1 MFIFIPRTAA
11 MTVSRPGPASLMP
24 TMVPFGSAMADDSPE
39 RAREARHNPTVAT
52 EVRAG
57 ATTFMVMAYIIFVN
71 PLILGFAGV
80 PGLDGKGLPF
90 AATLTVTCLTAGLLS
105 IAMGVFSRYPFAL
118 APGMGLNAV
127 VAFEL
132 VAGRG
137 LTWPQAMTVVFCEGL
152 VITILV
158 LTRFREAMMT
168 AVPLELKRAIGV
180 GIGLFIAF
188 IGFFTA
194 GFVTK
199 PAAGPLPVGLGTLK
213 GLPIVVF
220 LLGFVLTATLLARR
234 VRGALLIG
242 ILATTVLAIV
252 LNGLFADWKGFSTPG
267 AAQLPRAL
275 VQAPDFSTF
284 GRLDFG
290 FFAKLGTI
298 TGLLA
303 IFSIMLSDFFDT
315 MGTII
320 GVGEQGGFL
329 DRDGRLPRAN
339 RVLLVDSLGA
349 MFGGLANA
357 SSNTTYIESAAGVAE
372 GARTGIAA
380 IVVGVLFLL
389 AMFFAP
395 LAGVIPAQATAPVL
409 ILVGLLMMTIARD
422 IAWDNYEEAIPAF
435 VTMLVMPF
443 TWSITNG
450 IGAGFLT
457 YVAIKLFA
465 GRAAA
470 VHPMLWL
477 ASVAFVLYF
486 ALPLLEGALR

>member
-1 MFIFIPRTAA
+1 MPND
-11 MTVSRPGPASLMP
+11 RPDQARAFQGP
-24 TMVPFGSAMADDSPE
+24 V
-39 RAREARHNPTVAT
+39 TVAT

-80 PGLDGKGLPF
+80 PGLEGKGLPF
-90 AATLTVTCLTAGLLS
+90 APTLTVTCLTAGLLS
-105 IAMGVFSRYPFAL
+105 IAMGLFSRYPFAL

-127 VAFEL
+127 VAFDL

-152 VITILV
+152 AITILV
-158 LTRFREAMMT
+158 LTRFREAMLV
-168 AVPLELKRAIGV
+168 AVPIELKRAIGV

-194 GFVTK
+194 GFVVK

-220 LLGFVLTATLLARR
+220 VLGFLLTAVLLARR

-242 ILATTVLAIV
+242 IVATTLLAIA
-252 LNGLFADWKGFSTPG
+252 LNGLFAGFQGFATPG

-290 FFAKLGTI
+290 FFAHLGTMAA
-298 TGLLA
+298 LLA
-303 IFSIMLSDFFDT
+303 IFSIMLADFFDT

-329 DRDGRLPRAN
+329 DREGRLPRAN

-372 GARTGIAA
+372 GARTGIAS

-389 AMFFAP
+389 SMFFAP
-395 LAGVIPAQATAPVL
+395 LASVIPAQATAPAL
-409 ILVGLLMMTIARD
+409 ILVGLLMMTIARE
-422 IAWDNYEEAIPAF
+422 ITWDNHEEAIPAF
-435 VTMLVMPF
+435 VTMMVMPF

-450 IGAGFLT
+450 IGAGFVS
-457 YVAIKLFA
+457 YAAIKLLG
-465 GRAAA
+465 GRGRD
-470 VHPMLWL
+470 VHWMVYV
-477 ASVAFVLYF
+477 ASAAFVVYF
-486 ALPLLEGALR
+486 ALPLIDPSAK